1 MFAYQVISYL
11 SSFITYRIISNPVAS
26 CRSHYHKRIIHS
38 IIRTIVISFVM
49 RTLVIE
55 WFTVIGGSN
64 QYHRNFTSSYHQHG
78 LFISLPL
85 LYDFILSSDNFL
97 CYHLI
102 IVSLLVV
109 IFVNSY
115 QYVSYHFYL
124 FIVDDCECM
133 ASWQILPYF
142 CIVSYHIISS
152 HNISSINQHHSVFD
166 VTHHVSHTYQI

>member
-1 MFAYQVISYL
+1 MIYRNRRIKSISPK
-11 SSFITYRIISNPVAS
+11 FHIIISSTWPF
-26 CRSHYHKRIIHS
+26 HII
-38 IIRTIVISFVM
+38 TI
-49 RTLVIE
+49 
-55 WFTVIGGSN
+55 
-64 QYHRNFTSSYHQHG
+64 
-78 LFISLPL
+78 

-152 HNISSINQHHSVFD
+152 HLITYHLSINIIAYLM
-166 VTHHVSHTYQI
+166 SHTMYHIPIKYNIKSYPVISYSNHFISHHIL

>member
-1 MFAYQVISYL
+1 M
-11 SSFITYRIISNPVAS
+11 
-26 CRSHYHKRIIHS
+26 HS
-38 IIRTIVISFVM
+38 IIRTIVISFAM

-64 QYHRNFTSSYHQHG
+64 QYHQIVTSSYHQHG

-124 FIVDDCECM
+124 FIVSDCECI
-133 ASWQILPYF
+133 ASWQIFPYF
-142 CIVSYHIISS
+142 CIVSYHLISY
-152 HNISSINQHHSVFD
+152 HLLSINIIAYL
-166 VTHHVSHTYQI
+166 VSHTMCHIPIKYDIKSYPVISYSYHFISHHILWYEISLRKL